1 MKKRIISF
9 DIEEDN
15 SEIHKEAHKAR
26 ITGGKLKR
34 KAILEYSSDKM
45 KIKIKP
51 KCSK

>member
-1 MKKRIISF
+1 MKNIMRFSY
-9 DIEEDN
+9 EQDN

-26 ITGGKLKR
+26 ITKGKLKK
-34 KAILEYSSDKM
+34 KASIESSENEM